1 MLVNIASF
9 AAGRFDPVNWATQLY
24 QGVQSFATG
33 SDPFSN
39 FFGLS
44 PTGVSRNPDSVFVCD
59 CVAACQIMFLR
70 NPASPTDQAKF
81 TQCVGIP
88 GKAQYAGLRGQQ
100 AHLQDY
106 IKKVYSIPYLRFL
119 KQWAVTMSV
128 KDGQGQ
134 DYVPLVKARSMLMA
148 IDPTTFTDRVL
159 ATPAFAK
166 CAMTNVWLNGT
177 ASW

>member
-1 MLVNIASF
+1 MLVLLQCRADASPWKVLSMLVNIASF

-106 IKKVYSIPYLRFL
+106 IKKGFQYPI
-119 KQWAVTMSV
+119 
-128 KDGQGQ
+128 
-134 DYVPLVKARSMLMA
+134 
-148 IDPTTFTDRVL
+148 
-159 ATPAFAK
+159 PAFPQAVGCHNECQGWPRARL
-166 CAMTNVWLNGT
+166 CAPGEGKKHANGD
-177 ASW
+177 